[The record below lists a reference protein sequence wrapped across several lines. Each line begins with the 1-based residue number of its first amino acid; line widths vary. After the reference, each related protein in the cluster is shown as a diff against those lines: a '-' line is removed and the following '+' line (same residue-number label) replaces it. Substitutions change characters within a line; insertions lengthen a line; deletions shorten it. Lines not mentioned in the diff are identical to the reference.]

1 MSKLR
6 NDVDNLAASKK
17 LTVKESATLLDVL
30 QWLDEIDGISY
41 DRLRVICAAE
51 LNGTLHIA
59 PNATDTPVWLPCKV
73 GDTMYSSTLG
83 KVRSFIVAGFEFYG
97 KKLLVVEQIKIGR
110 EMREYGKAAHRTQ
123 AEAEA
128 ALAPEGGQGDARS
141 TP

>member
-1 MSKLR
+1 MSR
-6 NDVDNLAASKK
+6 INEINAIIDNGGYTVELAR
-17 LTVKESATLLDVL
+17 ELLDV
-30 QWLDEIDGISY
+30 ITNGIPFNI
-41 DRLRVICAAE
+41 LEAICSAE
-51 LNGTLHIA
+51 RDGTLHIA
-59 PNATDTPVWLPCKV
+59 PDNTSIPVWLPCKE

-83 KVRSFIVAGFEFYG
+83 KVRSFIVAGFEFYD
-97 KKLLVVEQIKIGR
+97 KKLFVVEQIKIGR